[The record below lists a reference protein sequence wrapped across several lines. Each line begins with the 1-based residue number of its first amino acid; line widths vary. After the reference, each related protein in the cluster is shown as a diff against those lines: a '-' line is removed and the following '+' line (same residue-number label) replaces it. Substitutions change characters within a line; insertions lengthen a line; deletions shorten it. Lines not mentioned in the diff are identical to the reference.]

1 MLTIQLYLYPIK
13 SLRPASLDTAVLTSV
28 GLDFDRRY
36 MLLKVEADK
45 FNSKELLKNMHI
57 LKYPEMGL
65 FQTAVEFPKS
75 KHDSGKVIITYNP
88 PTSQGV
94 SDTKPREVKY
104 LEIPLRPTSIKGKRK
119 FQVMMHKSPTT
130 GYDMGA
136 EYNDWFSE
144 CFGFPVILAYLGSNS
159 RKVLGTM
166 APEIRNKTS
175 WWTVWCEALTHTW
188 NKTILVSLIWLYIL
202 VWAIKIPI
210 GMMANDFLPPQMA
223 LPAAALILTSGVWGT
238 HCVLVRLWQTRI
250 SFADCAPF
258 LVISQASI
266 DNVSARLPEGE
277 EMDHTKFRPN
287 IVVSGADSAFEEDFW
302 TELVVGPTKA
312 RLLLTGNCV
321 RCQSL
326 NVDYQTGSMAE
337 GETGMVLKKLMKDR
351 RVDRGAKF
359 SPVFGR
365 YSFLHWTG
373 HGDIIRVGDEV
384 GVVARSKER
393 TVTGMEIDFVTIWV

>member
-1 MLTIQLYLYPIK
+1 MTMKISQLYVYPIK
-13 SLRPASLDTAVLTSV
+13 SLRPAPLDKAVLTSV
-28 GLDFDRRY
+28 GLQFDRRF
-36 MLLKVEADK
+36 MLLKVEGGKDGSEAT
-45 FNSKELLKNMHI
+45 LKNMHI
-57 LKYPEMGL
+57 PHFPEMGL
-65 FQTAVEFPKS
+65 FQTAVEFPKT
-75 KHDSGKVIITYNP
+75 KDDSGEVMVTYNP
-88 PTSQGV
+88 PTPQDV
-94 SDTKPREVKY
+94 SDPKPREIKY
-104 LEIPLRPTSIKGKRK
+104 LGIPLRPTSVRGKRK
-119 FQVMMHKSPTT
+119 LQVMMHKSPTI

-166 APEIRNKTS
+166 APEKRNKTR
-175 WWTVWCEALTHTW
+175 WWTIWYEALAHNW
-188 NKTILVSLIWLYIL
+188 SRTIPLLLVWLYIL
-202 VWAIKIPI
+202 IRAMAIPI
-210 GMMANDFLPPQMA
+210 SRMADDYLTPQMA
-223 LPAAALILTSGVWGT
+223 LPAAALILTSWVWVT
-238 HCVLVRLWQTRI
+238 HRLFVRLRQTRI

-326 NVDYQTGSMAE
+326 NVDYQTGNMAE

-393 TVTGMEIDFVTIWV
+393 TVTDWPGLTN

>member
-1 MLTIQLYLYPIK
+1 MKISQLYLYPIK

-28 GLDFDRRY
+28 GLEFDRRY

-45 FNSKELLKNMHI
+45 DGIKTILKNMHI
-57 LKYPEMGL
+57 PHYPEMGL
-65 FQTAVEFPKS
+65 FQTAVEFPKT
-75 KHDSGKVIITYNP
+75 KHDSGKVTITYNP
-88 PTSQGV
+88 PTPQDV
-94 SDTKPREVKY
+94 SDAKPREAKY
-104 LEIPLRPTSIKGKRK
+104 LEIPLRPHSVKEKRK

-144 CFGFPVILAYLGSNS
+144 CFGFPVILAYLGTNS

-166 APEIRNKTS
+166 APENRNKTP
-175 WWTVWCEALTHTW
+175 WWTIWYETLTHTW
-188 NKTILVSLIWLYIL
+188 NKTIPVLLVWLYIL
-202 VWAIKIPI
+202 IRAVDYPI
-210 GMMANDFLPPQMA
+210 GMMADDRLTPQMA
-223 LPAAALILTSGVWGT
+223 LSAAALILTSWVWGT
-238 HCVLVRLWQTRI
+238 HCLLVRLRQTRI

-351 RVDRGAKF
+351 RVDRGARF

-373 HGDIIRVGDEV
+373 HGDTIRIGDEV

-393 TVTGMEIDFVTIWV
+393 TVTDWPGLTN

>member
-1 MLTIQLYLYPIK
+1 
-13 SLRPASLDTAVLTSV
+13 
-28 GLDFDRRY
+28 
-36 MLLKVEADK
+36 MLLKVEAGKDGP
-45 FNSKELLKNMHI
+45 EATLKNMHI
-57 LKYPEMGL
+57 PHFPEMGL
-65 FQTAVEFPKS
+65 FQTAVEFPTT
-75 KHDSGKVIITYNP
+75 KHDTGKVIVTYNP
-88 PTSQGV
+88 PTPQDI
-94 SDTKPREVKY
+94 SDPKPREPKY
-104 LEIPLRPTSIKGKRK
+104 LEIPLRPMLVKGKK
-119 FQVMMHKSPTT
+119 KLQVMMHKSPTT

-144 CFGFPVILAYLGSNS
+144 CFGFPVILAYLGNNS

-166 APEIRNKTS
+166 APEKRNKTP
-175 WWTVWCEALTHTW
+175 WWTIWYEAVAHVWRRIVPL
-188 NKTILVSLIWLYIL
+188 LLIWLFIL
-202 VWAIKIPI
+202 IRAINIPI
-210 GMMANDFLPPQMA
+210 GMMADDDLTPQVA
-223 LPAAALILTSGVWGT
+223 LPAAALIFTSWVWGT
-238 HCVLVRLWQTRI
+238 HCLLVRIHQTRI

-266 DNVSARLPEGE
+266 DDVSARLPEGE

-326 NVDYQTGSMAE
+326 NVDYETGSMAE

-384 GVVARSKER
+384 GVVARSNER
-393 TVTGMEIDFVTIWV
+393 TVTGMESDFFAVWVYFADFLQIGLVSPISTGTLRIRKSTFKIGPIYNQT